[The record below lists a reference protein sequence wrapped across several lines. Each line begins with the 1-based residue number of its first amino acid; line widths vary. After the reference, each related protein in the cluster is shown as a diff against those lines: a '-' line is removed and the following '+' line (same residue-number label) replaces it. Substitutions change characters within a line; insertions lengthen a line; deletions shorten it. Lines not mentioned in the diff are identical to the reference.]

1 MIVWRDEIDHTN
13 TLPDLTEEILRDVE
27 SRLGVK
33 LPESY
38 IELIRTQ
45 NGGFIEQ
52 RELPVILNGLDD
64 TIRL

>member
-1 MIVWRDEIDHTN
+1 M
-13 TLPDLTEEILRDVE
+13 TEEILRDVE